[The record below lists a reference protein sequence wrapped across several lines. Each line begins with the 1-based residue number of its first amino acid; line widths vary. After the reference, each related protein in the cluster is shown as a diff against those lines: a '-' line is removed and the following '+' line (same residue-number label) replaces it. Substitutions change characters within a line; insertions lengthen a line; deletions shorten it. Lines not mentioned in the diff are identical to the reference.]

1 MIVNIGICVSF
12 LIVLFILSAVF
23 FSKEKIEIIEN
34 SYFKKLI
41 LITIIGLSIE
51 SIIYY
56 NILFVSSVPTSM
68 YDILVKILYIYYTFW
83 MFYFVLYGFVV
94 FFQIKDPNEKKYKK
108 FKFYMC
114 IFYSLALVFCI
125 VLPVEITLTDKY
137 LYPYGIGTTF
147 QYIFSTI
154 GMTIIGICGLMNLKQ
169 FKKKESLP
177 LIACMIFGV
186 ISIVVQYFFHEFL
199 FIVPSHAIAV
209 VLMYFTIENPDVK
222 MVKQLVENRKIIE
235 RTSEEKSMFLFKMT
249 QGLKEPIKNIDKQVL
264 RYEQGNNKPSEVK
277 EIITNIDQENG
288 KMNYLVNDV
297 IGIDSFDNNNIKKME
312 NCYNLSALLNDI
324 KIRVKNY
331 IQNDIDFTFTVTKSI
346 PKELMGDS
354 IKLKQVFMSTILNSI
369 NHTKK
374 GFVHVDVSLITKYD
388 LCRIVMTI
396 EDSGEGLEL
405 SKVNDILNQ
414 EEPITEQEYLK
425 LEKLDIDLPLSY
437 KIIKSLGGTMY
448 IKSEV
453 NKGTEITMTIDQ
465 YLAENKEEEL
475 NNKVDTYLKSSTSI
489 KKVLVV
495 DNSEEEQKKIKNILE
510 KMGYVVSISMFGKD
524 CVDRIKN
531 KEKYDIILIN
541 DELSPTSG
549 MAVLQELKTL
559 KDKSKKIVMLEEDKL
574 FIANHYLDDGFD
586 QFIDKTKL
594 QDELRKKV

>member
-41 LITIIGLSIE
+41 LITIVGLSIE

-114 IFYSLALVFCI
+114 IFYSLALVFSI

-209 VLMYFTIENPDVK
+209 ILMYFTIENPDVK

-277 EIITNIDQENG
+277 EIIANIDQENG

-475 NNKVDTYLKSSTSI
+475 NTKVDTYLKSSTSI

>member
-114 IFYSLALVFCI
+114 IFYSLALVFSI

>member
-34 SYFKKLI
+34 VYFKKLI

-51 SIIYY
+51 SVIYY
-56 NILFVSSVPTSM
+56 NILFVSSLPMSV
-68 YDILVKILYIYYTFW
+68 YDILIKLLYIYYTFW

-94 FFQIKDPNEKKYKK
+94 FFQVKDKNERKYKK
-108 FKFYMC
+108 FKFYMY
-114 IFYSLALVFCI
+114 ILYSIAFILSI
-125 VLPVEITLTDKY
+125 VLPVEITLNDQY

-277 EIITNIDQENG
+277 EILTNIDQENG

-346 PKELMGDS
+346 PKELMGDA

-369 NHTKK
+369 YHTKK

-396 EDSGEGLEL
+396 EDSSDGIEL
-405 SKVNDILNQ
+405 RKINDILNQ
-414 EEPITEQEYLK
+414 DEPITEQEYLK
-425 LEKLDIDLPLSY
+425 LEKLDIDLSLSY

-448 IKSEV
+448 IKSEI

-495 DNSEEEQKKIKNILE
+495 DDKEEEQKKIKNILE

-524 CVDRIKN
+524 CISRVKN
-531 KEKYDIILIN
+531 REKYDIILIN
-541 DELSPTSG
+541 DELSPMSG
-549 MAVLQELKTL
+549 IAVLQELKTL

-574 FIANHYLDDGFD
+574 FIAKHYLNDGFD

-594 QDELRKKV
+594 QEELRKKV